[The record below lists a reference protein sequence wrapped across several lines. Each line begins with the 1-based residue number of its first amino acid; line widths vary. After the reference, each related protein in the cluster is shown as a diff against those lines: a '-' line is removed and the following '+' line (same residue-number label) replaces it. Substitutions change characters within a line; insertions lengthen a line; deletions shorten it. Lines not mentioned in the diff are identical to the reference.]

1 MNLTLECRYAT
12 YIGHIKSVSG
22 PFCR

>member
-12 YIGHIKSVSG
+12 YIGHIKSISG